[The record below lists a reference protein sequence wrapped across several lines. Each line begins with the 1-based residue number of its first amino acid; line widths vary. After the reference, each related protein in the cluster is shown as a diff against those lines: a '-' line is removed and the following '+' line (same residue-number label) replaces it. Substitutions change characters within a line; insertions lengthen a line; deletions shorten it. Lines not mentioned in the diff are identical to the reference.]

1 MPGTTMRLRR
11 VPRSEPPYDDEVDWR
26 DAVIPGQLMLDWS
39 PAAVAAAGVPS
50 EGPAATTGNGR
61 AGNGLIRV
69 TGAVDTVGTIDAVST
84 RARALAHGRPV
95 VAGASTDARAAV
107 HRFVRHCVEVLNGY
121 RPATHLRQLARPA
134 EAATIVAQGT
144 AGARRVAGLR
154 KAAPG
159 RRAARRPSPVAV
171 ISLHLCQ
178 PSPAAVEAAVAL
190 VTGQRTWALAL
201 RLELHQE
208 TWSAT
213 ALRLI

>member
-11 VPRSEPPYDDEVDWR
+11 VPRCEPPYDDEVDWR
-26 DAVIPGQLMLDWS
+26 DAVIPGQLTLDWS
-39 PAAVAAAGVPS
+39 PAALTSAGVPS
-50 EGPAATTGNGR
+50 EGAAATT
-61 AGNGLIRV
+61 ANGLIKV
-69 TGAVDTVGTIDAVST
+69 TGAVSTIGTIDAAST

-121 RPATHLRQLARPA
+121 RPAAHLRQLALPG
-134 EAATIVAQGT
+134 EAAAIVAQGT

-154 KAAPG
+154 KAASD
-159 RRAARRPSPVAV
+159 RRTARRPSPVAV
-171 ISLHLCQ
+171 TSLHLCQ
-178 PSPAAVEAAVAL
+178 PSLAAVEAAVAL

-208 TWSAT
+208 TWAAT

>member
-1 MPGTTMRLRR
+1 MPGTTIRLRR
-11 VPRSEPPYDDEVDWR
+11 VPRCEPPYDDELDWR
-26 DAVIPGQLMLDWS
+26 DAVIPGQLTLDWS
-39 PAAVAAAGVPS
+39 PPAGPPDGIAADGS
-50 EGPAATTGNGR
+50 AATTGP
-61 AGNGLIRV
+61 GLFRV
-69 TGAVDTVGTIDAVST
+69 TGAASAIGTLDAVST
-84 RARALAHGRPV
+84 RARALTHGRPV

-121 RPATHLRQLARPA
+121 RPAAHLRQLAVPA

-154 KAAPG
+154 KTAPG
-159 RRAARRPSPVAV
+159 RRLSRRPSPVAV

-178 PSPAAVEAAVAL
+178 PSLAAVEAAVAL

-201 RLELHQE
+201 RMELHQE